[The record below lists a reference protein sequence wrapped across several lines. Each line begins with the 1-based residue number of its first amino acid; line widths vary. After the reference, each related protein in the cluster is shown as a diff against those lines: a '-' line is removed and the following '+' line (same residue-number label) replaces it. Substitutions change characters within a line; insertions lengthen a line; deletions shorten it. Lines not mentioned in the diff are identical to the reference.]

1 MIYGYSKSL
10 ISMQIILSKNLNYT
24 THAFLYWKHYNYLK
38 NRDKIRYLSIFHLTF
53 FIKILNPICLLQAP
67 QRLICRRLHFWPSHS
82 LRRNRNNAILLWVEF
97 LRGGTTNI
105 NIWLI
110 PWSDLT
116 PWSRNWFLKMNFTI
130 QRIQSTFQWEKKYN
144 VGSRRWWRD
153 QPCPKQIWN

>member
-1 MIYGYSKSL
+1 MASQSHSYQCKSSFPRIWITL
-10 ISMQIILSKNLNYT
+10 SMRFCIENT
-24 THAFLYWKHYNYLK
+24 TITLK
-38 NRDKIRYLSIFHLTF
+38 TETKFRYLSIFHLTF

-82 LRRNRNNAILLWVEF
+82 LRRIRNNAILLWVEF